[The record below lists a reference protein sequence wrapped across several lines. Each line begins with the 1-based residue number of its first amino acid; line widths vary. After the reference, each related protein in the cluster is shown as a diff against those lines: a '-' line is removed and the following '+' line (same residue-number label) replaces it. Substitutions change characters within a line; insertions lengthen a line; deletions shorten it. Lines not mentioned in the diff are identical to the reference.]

1 MKKNFIPF
9 ALLWAIGASA
19 QVESAVAE
27 SVADDQSTVDYNQ
40 YGVAVTSVPLVA
52 EAQDGF
58 LVFKSNSSDYKLWL
72 DCRVQADAAA
82 FFGEDSDYDP
92 IGNGVSIRRARFA
105 VKTQLTK
112 NWYAEIDMD
121 MANGVFELKDAV
133 IRFDGIKNTEI
144 QVGNFKE
151 FFSIQRNNSSRYLQ
165 FMERPM
171 AAQALAPSRHLGAN
185 IKWTK
190 DWMWLSGGVFF
201 QTIDNQETRTFV
213 EDNNKDYGRDEGMS
227 YTAKAVYMPG
237 WNNPDW
243 GLHLGLAA
251 SYRQPKTD
259 VSPAEYGMTRFST
272 RNSTS
277 INRKKYLDTNTIPY
291 VDYDLLCTGEVAGY
305 YKGLRF
311 ETAYIANDTHIQNN
325 APQSVDKSTKHFWG
339 WYAQAGYLLFG
350 GTQRYDANGA
360 KFTRVKRGRAWGD
373 LELCFR
379 YDYLNL
385 NSQNIEG
392 GSGESYALGLNYYIN
407 NHVKIMLDYQ
417 YNNNDRYANGKG
429 KLFVG
434 HDANGNPTK
443 DPHKVVEGKNKAG
456 VNYSMLALRTEINF

>member
-1 MKKNFIPF
+1 MKKVLFPLT
-9 ALLWAIGASA
+9 LLWAIGASA
-19 QVESAVAE
+19 QVETAAAETTAV
-27 SVADDQSTVDYNQ
+27 DQPTVEYNQ
-40 YGVAVTSVPLVA
+40 YGVAVTSEPLVA

-58 LVFKSNSSDYKLWL
+58 LVFKSKTSDYKLWL
-72 DCRVQADAAA
+72 DSRVQADAAA
-82 FFGEDSDYDP
+82 FFGGDGDYDP

-105 VKTQLTK
+105 IKTQLNK

-133 IRFDGIKNTEI
+133 IRYDGIRNTEI

-151 FFSIQRNNSSRYLQ
+151 FFSIQRSNSSRYLQ

-171 AAQALAPSRHLGAN
+171 SAQALAPSRHVGAN
-185 IKWTK
+185 VKWTK

-201 QTIDNQETRTFV
+201 QTIDNLETRTNV
-213 EDNNKDYGRDEGMS
+213 ESNNKDYGRDEGMS
-227 YTAKAVYMPG
+227 YTAKAVFMPG
-237 WNNPDW
+237 WDTTDW
-243 GLHLGLAA
+243 GLHIGVAA
-251 SYRQPKTD
+251 SRRQPKTD
-259 VSPAEYGMTRFST
+259 VAPADYGTTRFST

-277 INRKKYLDTNTIPY
+277 INRKKYLDTNTIPN
-291 VDYDLLCTGEVAGY
+291 VDHDLLYTGELAGF

-311 ETAYIANDTHIQNN
+311 ETAYIANDTHIQKD
-325 APQSVDKSTKHFWG
+325 APASVDKRTKHFWG
-339 WYAQAGYLLFG
+339 WYAQAGCLLFG

-360 KFTRVKRGRAWGD
+360 KFTRVKRGRGWGD
-373 LELCFR
+373 VELCFR

-385 NSQNIEG
+385 NSRDIEG
-392 GSGESYALGLNYYIN
+392 GSGESYALGLNYYVN

-443 DPHKVVEGKNKAG
+443 NPRSVAEGKNKAG
-456 VNYSMLALRTEINF
+456 VDYSMIALRTEINF